1 MDKIQSALAKARAE
15 REALKSAVT
24 AAETPPPTEQKTSEV
39 ASEPSRLSP
48 QTDLDAW
55 RALDELAVE
64 PKLIE
69 QNRIVALQDGAPGA
83 EFDMMRTRVLQQ
95 MRANNWRRL
104 AITSPTPACG
114 KTTVAL
120 NLAFSLSR
128 QSDVRTILLEMD
140 LRRPSLARVLG
151 LDNGHKFAR
160 VLDGKEPLADHALRY
175 GDNLI
180 LATNRSPSQR
190 PAELLQGSKATEAL
204 NEIEATYAPDIMI
217 IDMPPMLVS
226 DDTIAFMNKV
236 DCVLLVAAAE
246 TTKVKEV
253 DICERELSQHA
264 NMMGVVLNKCR
275 HMGPTYGYGYY
286 S

>member
-95 MRANNWRRL
+95 MRANNWRW
-104 AITSPTPACG
+104 AVVAPATRKMQ
-114 KTTVAL
+114 KT
-120 NLAFSLSR
+120 
-128 QSDVRTILLEMD
+128 
-140 LRRPSLARVLG
+140 
-151 LDNGHKFAR
+151 
-160 VLDGKEPLADHALRY
+160 
-175 GDNLI
+175 
-180 LATNRSPSQR
+180 
-190 PAELLQGSKATEAL
+190 
-204 NEIEATYAPDIMI
+204 
-217 IDMPPMLVS
+217 
-226 DDTIAFMNKV
+226 
-236 DCVLLVAAAE
+236 
-246 TTKVKEV
+246 
-253 DICERELSQHA
+253 
-264 NMMGVVLNKCR
+264 
-275 HMGPTYGYGYY
+275 
-286 S
+286 